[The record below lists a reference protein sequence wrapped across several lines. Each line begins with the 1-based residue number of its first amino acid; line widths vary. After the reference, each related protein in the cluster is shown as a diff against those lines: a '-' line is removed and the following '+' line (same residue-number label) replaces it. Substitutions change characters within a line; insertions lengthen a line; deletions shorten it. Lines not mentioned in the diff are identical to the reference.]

1 MSRLATPRPGAIN
14 AAGPTEADAGAQSR
28 AMASCRRT
36 QPHQVA
42 PRLMTHEGWRLI
54 RLVASLVFKLS
65 RPTVDVGWTRR
76 SYTSAAC
83 TLGVLSRF
91 LMDSPLSVSL

>member
-1 MSRLATPRPGAIN
+1 MRFRVSRPATLRPGAID

-42 PRLMTHEGWRLI
+42 PRLMTHEGWRHI
-54 RLVASLVFKLS
+54 RLVASLVFKPLG
-65 RPTVDVGWTRR
+65 PTANVGWTRY
-76 SYTSAAC
+76 S
-83 TLGVLSRF
+83 
-91 LMDSPLSVSL
+91 